1 MDVGNVTG
9 FLGCGGQADLCGR
22 GEVFQD
28 FPPGR
33 ILGGAAAVAFVDHDQ
48 VEEAGREFTEN
59 LLVFLR
65 PGDRLIEAEV
75 DLVGR
80 VDAAL
85 FVDGGG
91 QVLGGPVGALD
102 GFGVGRE
109 LGHRRTE
116 GPEVVDHGLIDQHVA
131 VGQEQDALFA
141 ARLPQPPDD
150 LEGGVGLAGS
160 GGHDQQDAVAALGDG
175 LDGGVDGVDLI
186 VARRLAAAVVEIVL
200 KNDFLGLGRQALP
213 GAIAR
218 PQVIWRRKGIG
229 GERGFLGGGA
239 GAVMEQEAVA
249 VGGEYE
255 GNVQR
260 VGVVEGL
267 LHAVADGMVV
277 VLGFDQ
283 CDGQVGLVVEHVVGP
298 LALAPADQLAAH
310 DDAALGE
317 VNFLADLCHLVPAC
331 LAQGRG
337 DELGADVALAQALLV
352 HGGWFG
358 RNPGFAG
365 PGGGSELPLAPPAPS
380 L

>member
-1 MDVGNVTG
+1 MFLVHAEDDRLLEAIAAFLQIPGDLAGHQLGAFVEHQGAVEVFEVVDAVFDLVAVPVELPLLGAIAFHIPVDMDLDDLVGRQEAVENALFQGVGIDRLSEVMDVGNVTG

-33 ILGGAAAVAFVDHDQ
+33 ILGRAAPVAFVDHDQ

-91 QVLGGPVGALD
+91 QVLGGPVRPLD

-141 ARLPQPPDD
+141 ACLPQPPDD
-150 LEGGVGLAGS
+150 LKGGVGLAGS
-160 GGHDQQDAVAALGDG
+160 RGHDQQDAVSALGDG

-186 VARRLAAAVVEIVL
+186 VAGRLAAAVVKIVL
-200 KNDFLGLGRQALP
+200 KNDLLGFGRQALP

-218 PQVIWRRKGIG
+218 PQVTRWRKGLQ
-229 GERGFLGGGA
+229 GERGFLGS
-239 GAVMEQEAVA
+239 VA
-249 VGGEYE
+249 
-255 GNVQR
+255 
-260 VGVVEGL
+260 
-267 LHAVADGMVV
+267 
-277 VLGFDQ
+277 
-283 CDGQVGLVVEHVVGP
+283 LVRSWKTKPSP
-298 LALAPADQLAAH
+298 L
-310 DDAALGE
+310 E
-317 VNFLADLCHLVPAC
+317 VNTKGMFNVSA
-331 LAQGRG
+331 
-337 DELGADVALAQALLV
+337 
-352 HGGWFG
+352 
-358 RNPGFAG
+358 
-365 PGGGSELPLAPPAPS
+365 
-380 L
+380 